1 MSFFLLGVGLILLF
15 VGGELLVRGSVGLA
29 LAFGVSKL
37 VVAVVLV
44 GFGTSAPEVL
54 VSIESAVLGYPQ
66 LALGNAVGS
75 NIANILLIV
84 GVTAVIHPIVVE
96 RAQVRRDTWTILVIT
111 AAFVAA
117 GVIGDYKLWHGL
129 VMIAALIVYVA
140 DSYRR
145 ARRGV
150 NIDLVDADDT
160 ATDEP
165 EDIEG
170 ADLKVW
176 HAFAFAIIGLIL
188 VIVGADLLI
197 EGAVGIAHK
206 LGVSDVVIGLTIV
219 AIGSSLPE
227 LAICVSA
234 ARRREP
240 LVAVGNV
247 LGSNAFNLLGAM
259 GIVAVVT
266 DVGTHNLLIM
276 IDLGIMLAITVAL
289 TILLLRIGRIGRM
302 TGGIFLCAYL
312 AYLAGQFSH
321 M

>member
-44 GFGTSAPEVL
+44 GFGTSAPEML

-84 GVTAVIHPIVVE
+84 GVTALIHPIVVD
-96 RAQVRRDTWTILVIT
+96 RVQVRRDTWTILIIT
-111 AAFVAA
+111 TVFVVA
-117 GVIGDYKLWHGL
+117 GTIGDFTLWHGL
-129 VMIAALIVYVA
+129 VMIAALFVYVA
-140 DSYRR
+140 DTYRR

-150 NIDLVDADDT
+150 NIDLIDT
-160 ATDEP
+160 GDVAKAEA
-165 EDIEG
+165 EGIEG
-170 ADLKVW
+170 GDLKLWQAV
-176 HAFAFAIIGLIL
+176 AFAVIGLIL
-188 VIVGADLLI
+188 VVVGADLLV
-197 EGAVGIAHK
+197 EGAVGIAHE
-206 LGVSDVVIGLTIV
+206 LGVSDAVIGLTVV

-259 GIVAVVT
+259 GIVALVT
-266 DVGTHNLLIM
+266 NVGTANMLM
-276 IDLGIMLAITVAL
+276 VIDLGIMLAVTVAL
-289 TILLLRIGRIGRM
+289 TIMLLHVGRIGRA
-302 TGGIFLCAYL
+302 TGGIFLCVYVGYL
-312 AYLAGQFSH
+312 VGQFTH